1 MRRVRALTIVVLAAA
16 VLPAVAF
23 EPVAFEPVAFEL
35 VAFELDD
42 QVAAGTY
49 KGAYSGG
56 AGGGDFHLTL
66 KADGKG
72 GFSAEVGFTIMGE
85 EVPGKITS
93 LKIDG
98 AKIEMVYDFD
108 LQGTKLQSAASG
120 TLSGK
125 TLGGTYKTSAEG
137 AAVDEGTWKTTA
149 Q

>member
-1 MRRVRALTIVVLAAA
+1 MAIGLVDS
-16 VLPAVAF
+16 PAQ
-23 EPVAFEPVAFEL
+23 
-35 VAFELDD
+35 DKID
-42 QVAAGTY
+42 GGTY
-49 KGAYSGG
+49 KGTYAGG

-66 KADGKG
+66 TADGKG

>member
-1 MRRVRALTIVVLAAA
+1 MRFLKLLILAAIVA
-16 VLPAVAF
+16 IGLVDLPAQDK
-23 EPVAFEPVAFEL
+23 L
-35 VAFELDD
+35 G
-42 QVAAGTY
+42 AGTY
-49 KGAYSGG
+49 KGTYTGG

-66 KADGKG
+66 TADGKG

-93 LKIDG
+93 LKIDP

-125 TLGGTYKTSAEG
+125 TLGGTYKTTAEG
-137 AAVDEGTWKTTA
+137 TAVDEGTWTTTA

>member
-1 MRRVRALTIVVLAAA
+1 MRLLRVVALVAIAAMGAVALLGQDKLAAGA
-16 VLPAVAF
+16 
-23 EPVAFEPVAFEL
+23 
-35 VAFELDD
+35 
-42 QVAAGTY
+42 Y
-49 KGAYSGG
+49 KGAYSGA
-56 AGGGDFHLTL
+56 AGGGDFHLAL

-93 LKIDG
+93 LKVDG
-98 AKIEMVYDFD
+98 AKIEIVYDFD
-108 LQGTKLQSAASG
+108 LQGMRLQSAATG